1 MIARYRE
8 KIAGFFPPIFVCFL
22 FFCIFLLYFII
33 IFWCRSSCGLFANSK
48 EKYFLLLLLV
58 LLLCLCFVWRIFREN
73 WHKVLVIN
81 LIKLILIFKAF
92 FFYYYFLFLLL
103 LFVGFQVCL
112 WNKFSNSFGFAGFV
126 RWWWCCCF

>member
-1 MIARYRE
+1 MKRS
-8 KIAGFFPPIFVCFL
+8 KIFSAD
-22 FFCIFLLYFII
+22 FLLLFCVFYFII
-33 IFWCRSSCGLFANSK
+33 IFWCRSSCELFANSK
-48 EKYFLLLLLV
+48 EKYCLLLLLV

-92 FFYYYFLFLLL
+92 FFYYYYILFLLL

-112 WNKFSNSFGFAGFV
+112 RNKFSNSFGFAGCV
-126 RWWWCCCF
+126 RWWCWCCF